1 MFKKIKAKIEQRRNI
16 KECKVLIAH
25 YEESIAFYAKLGKRI
40 RAEQDKVNM
49 RMGEASELRYK
60 KKIGGHE
67 PTQREELDYEEL
79 LEQQENT
86 LKILLRESE
95 EVFEKVKFYRLM
107 KTLSQEELSSLC

>member
-16 KECKVLIAH
+16 KECQVLIAH
-25 YEESIAFYAKLGKRI
+25 YEESVVFYEKLGKRI
-40 RAEQDKVNM
+40 RVELDKVNM
-49 RMGEASELRYK
+49 RMGEACELRYK
-60 KKIGGHE
+60 KIIGGHE

-79 LEQQENT
+79 LEQQNET
-86 LKILLRESE
+86 LKILGRETL